1 MEVLHQ
7 RCTGWDVHKATV
19 VGGLRVQE
27 RGQVRH
33 EVRRWGTTTA
43 ELLALA
49 DWLRQAGC
57 THVAMEATGVYWKP
71 VWHIRE
77 GELDLSWPTRR
88 ISVTYLIAKA
98 ATLTMRSVS
107 RTCWRMG

>member
-7 RCTGWDVHKATV
+7 RCAGLDVHKATV
-19 VGGLRVQE
+19 VGCLRVQE
-27 RGQVRH
+27 HGRVRH

-43 ELLALA
+43 ELLALG

-57 THVAMEATGVYWKP
+57 THVAMRRPASTGS
-71 VWHIRE
+71 RC
-77 GELDLSWPTRR
+77 GTSWRVSSTFSSPTRR
-88 ISVTYLIAKA
+88 ISVTYPGAK
-98 ATLTMRSVS
+98 ATLTMRPGS